1 MVRVVERGLTE
12 TVGSGTRGWQEEL
25 EAAWRR
31 REGEAEGEGGTER
44 ERERSYARGT
54 GERGVARGRMLIL
67 KVIFLGPSAA

>member
-12 TVGSGTRGWQEEL
+12 TVGSGTRGWAGGARGGMAEERGRG
-25 EAAWRR
+25 A
-31 REGEAEGEGGTER
+31 AEGEG
-44 ERERSYARGT
+44 ERSYARGT